1 MRTKLIILATIIL
14 TALNLA
20 AFAQNG
26 TSSIT
31 GKVGDAGRAAIQ
43 AATVTLLKAKDSAL
57 VKVSVSDKTGHFEF
71 ENIPAGKYLLLV
83 SAVGHTKKY
92 TPVFEVAGASVAV
105 APVVLTGESREMKAV
120 TITASRPMI
129 EQKIDKTVLNVEAS
143 VTNVGANALEVLE
156 KAPGVLVDKDGNI
169 SLKGKQ
175 GVIIMMDGR
184 PSYLSGPELANLLK
198 GMQASQLDQIEIMTN
213 PPAKYDAAGNSGII
227 NIKTKKNKVKGFNGN
242 VTAGVGQGVYI
253 KTNESISLN
262 YRDGKMNLFS
272 SYSFGYNENFQQLD
286 IYRRYKNDDKTTN
299 AIFEQT
305 AFMKRLNRNNNLKL
319 GMDYYLTQKTTLGIV
334 LSGSYNPQAH
344 NGENIS
350 YLKNPLNEVDSIV
363 KADSYIRESWK
374 NGSVNLNVRHLF
386 DSTGREFSADLDYI
400 RYDASNDQR
409 FINTTYT
416 PGWVKRYDEQLNG
429 ILPTT
434 IDIYSAK
441 VDYTLPLKNNGKLE
455 MGVKSSYVTTDN
467 KANYSEFVG
476 GQWQPDIVKTNYFD
490 YEENINAAYL
500 SFNKQ
505 LNKKWGVQAGLRFE
519 NTNLKGWQT
528 DLNPDQP
535 DSSFD
540 RSYNGLFPTVYFSYN
555 ASKDNQFGISYG
567 RRIDRPSYQD
577 LNPFMFFID
586 KFTYGSGNP
595 FLKPQFSNNFE
606 LSHIFKG
613 KLTTTLNYS
622 ITKDL
627 FNETFNQEKKP
638 NGENGYA
645 TIVRE
650 GNIGKR
656 QHAGIAVSAQVPVA
670 KWLTVM
676 LFSNYN
682 YTKYSGK
689 IGEEELEIEAGNLM
703 MNMNNQFKFNK
714 GWSAELS
721 GWYRTKGVDGQI
733 LLSPFGQLSAGVAKQ
748 VLKGKGTVKVN
759 VRDIFYTQQPKGEI
773 NFQSTEARFKNMR
786 DTRVV
791 NLTISYRFGKPLKNG
806 NGQRKKGGA
815 GEELN
820 RVKGGGE

>member
-1 MRTKLIILATIIL
+1 MRTKLTLATIIL
-14 TALNLA
+14 TVLNLVA
-20 AFAQNG
+20 LAQNG
-26 TSSIT
+26 ASRIT
-31 GKVGDAGRAAIQ
+31 GKVGDASQAAIQ
-43 AATVTLLKAKDSAL
+43 AATVTLLKAKDSAV
-57 VKVSVSDKTGHFEF
+57 VKMSVSDKAGQFEF
-71 ENIPAGKYLLLV
+71 ENIPDGKYLLAV

-92 TPVFEVAGASVAV
+92 TPAFEVAGTAVEV
-105 APVVLTGESREMKAV
+105 APVVLAGQSKEMKAV
-120 TITASRPMI
+120 TVTASRPMI

-156 KAPGVLVDKDGNI
+156 KAPGVQVDKDGNI

-227 NIKTKKNKVKGFNGN
+227 NIKTKKNKIKGFNGN
-242 VTAGVGQGVYI
+242 ITAGVGQGVYF

-305 AFMKRLNRNNNLKL
+305 AFMKRMNRNNNLKL

-334 LSGSYNPQAH
+334 LSGSYNPQT
-344 NGENIS
+344 NDGDNTS
-350 YLKNPLNEVDSIV
+350 YLKNPMGQVDSIV
-363 KADSYIRESWK
+363 KADSYIREAWK
-374 NGSVNLNVRHLF
+374 NGSVNLNIRHQF

-400 RYDASNDQR
+400 RYDASNDQY
-409 FINTTYT
+409 FINTTFS
-416 PGWVKRYDEQLNG
+416 PVWVKRYDEQLNG
-429 ILPTT
+429 VLPST

-441 VDYTLPLKNNGKLE
+441 ADYTLPLKKGAKLE

-476 GQWQPDIVKTNYFD
+476 GQWQPDITKTNYFD
-490 YEENINAAYL
+490 YEENINAAYV

-519 NTNLKGWQT
+519 NTNLKGRQT
-528 DLNPDQP
+528 DLDPDQP

-540 RSYNGLFPTVYFSYN
+540 RSYNGLFPTIYFSYN

-567 RRIDRPSYQD
+567 RRIDRPGYQD

-586 KFTYGSGNP
+586 KYTYGRGNP
-595 FLKPQFSNNFE
+595 FLKPQYSNNFE
-606 LSHIFKG
+606 FTHIFKG
-613 KLTTTLNYS
+613 ILTTNLNYS
-622 ITKDL
+622 ITKDV
-627 FNETFNQEKKP
+627 FNETFTQEKRP
-638 NGENGYA
+638 NGERGYA

-656 QHAGIAVSAQVPVA
+656 ENAGIAVSVQTPVA
-670 KWLTVM
+670 KWLTIMVYT
-676 LFSNYN
+676 NYN
-682 YTKYSGK
+682 YIKYSGVVN
-689 IGEEELEIEAGNLM
+689 GEELKIEAGNLM

-714 GWSAELS
+714 GWGAELS
-721 GWYRTKGVDGQI
+721 GWYRTKGPDGQI
-733 LLSPFGQLSAGVAKQ
+733 LLDPFGQLSAGVSKQ
-748 VLKGKGTVKVN
+748 VLKGKGTVKLN
-759 VRDIFYTQQPKGEI
+759 VRDIFYTQQPKGHI
-773 NFQSTEARFKNMR
+773 NFENTEARFKNSR

-791 NLTISYRFGKPLKNG
+791 NLTLTYRFGKPLKNG

-815 GEELN
+815 GEEQN
-820 RVKGGGE
+820 RVKGAGE

>member
-1 MRTKLIILATIIL
+1 MRTKLILATIIL
-14 TALNLA
+14 TASNLA
-20 AFAQNG
+20 AIAQGG
-26 TSSIT
+26 TAKIT
-31 GKVGDAGRAAIQ
+31 GKVGDAGQAAIQ
-43 AATVTLLKAKDSAL
+43 AATVTLLKAKDSAV
-57 VKVSVSDKTGHFEF
+57 VKMSVSDKAGKFEF
-71 ENIPAGKYLLLV
+71 ENIQDGKYLLLV
-83 SAVGHTKKY
+83 SAVGHAKKY
-92 TPVFEVAGASVAV
+92 TPSFAVAGNAVEV
-105 APVVLTGESREMKAV
+105 APVALAAASKEMKAV
-120 TITASRPMI
+120 TVTASRPMI

-156 KAPGVLVDKDGNI
+156 KAPGVQVDKDGNI

-184 PSYLSGPELANLLK
+184 PSYLTGPELANLLK

-227 NIKTKKNKVKGFNGN
+227 NIKTKKNKIKGFNGN
-242 VTAGVGQGVYI
+242 ASVGVGQGVYF

-286 IYRRYKNDDKTTN
+286 IYRRYKNADKTTN
-299 AIFEQT
+299 AIFEQV
-305 AFMKRLNRNNNLKL
+305 AFMKRMNRNNNLKL
-319 GMDYYLTQKTTLGIV
+319 GMDYYLTNKTTLGIV
-334 LSGSYNPQAH
+334 LSGSYNPQEH
-344 NGENIS
+344 DGDNTS
-350 YLKNPLNEVDSIV
+350 YLKNPMGQVDSIV
-363 KADSYIRESWK
+363 QADSYIREAWK
-374 NGSVNLNVRHLF
+374 NGSVNLNVRHQF
-386 DSTGREFSADLDYI
+386 DSAGREFSADLDYI

-409 FINTTYT
+409 FINTTFT

-429 ILPTT
+429 VLPTT

-441 VDYTLPLKNNGKLE
+441 VDYTHPLKNNAKLE
-455 MGVKSSYVTTDN
+455 MGVKTSYVTTEN

-476 GQWQPDIVKTNYFD
+476 GQWQPDINKTNFFD
-490 YEENINAAYL
+490 YKENINAAYISL
-500 SFNKQ
+500 NKQ

-528 DLNPDQP
+528 DLNPNRP

-567 RRIDRPSYQD
+567 RRIDRPSYQN

-586 KFTYGSGNP
+586 KFTYGAGNP
-595 FLKPQFSNNFE
+595 FLKPQYSNNFE
-606 LSHIFKG
+606 LTHIFKG
-613 KLTTTLNYS
+613 MLTTTLNYS

-627 FNETFNQEKKP
+627 FNEVFTQEELP

-645 TIVRE
+645 TIVRQ

-656 QHAGIAVSAQVPVA
+656 QNAGIAISAQVPVA
-670 KWLTVM
+670 KWFTMSLY
-676 LFSNYN
+676 SNYN
-682 YTKYSGK
+682 YTKYSGVLN
-689 IGEEELEIEAGNLM
+689 GEELEIEAGNLM
-703 MNMNNQFKFNK
+703 VNMNNQFKFNK

-721 GWYRTKGVDGQI
+721 GWYRTKGVEGQI
-733 LLSPFGQLSAGVAKQ
+733 LLDPFGQMSAGVAKQ

-773 NFQSTEARFKNMR
+773 NFQSTEARFKNSR
-786 DTRVV
+786 DSRVV
-791 NLTISYRFGKPLKNG
+791 NLTLTYRFGKPLKNG

-815 GEELN
+815 GEEQN
-820 RVKGGGE
+820 RVKGAGE